1 MGLHEAGEVI
11 STDVLVI
18 GGGLAG
24 CMAAMKA
31 REHGVDVT
39 IMDKEAIRRSG
50 DAATG
55 MDHFPNVAHPKLNG
69 ITPEELA
76 RRRGIGTE
84 GLVDP
89 DLNLVITKN
98 ALHVLA
104 EVEKLGVRTKE
115 EDGTYKLQS
124 GRVIGVHDFIWYRGA
139 DLKIKL
145 AAEVRRRKVRVIE
158 RTMLT
163 RLLTSEGRVV
173 GATGVNIR
181 TGEFIVV
188 KAKATILASGGAHR
202 LYWHPYG
209 AFPSNLFILYQDPQ
223 SCGDG
228 TAAACRAGA
237 KLANLEFAYGHTAT
251 MGLPRGITMF
261 VVPWSEL
268 RNWEGEKILDRVG
281 DLVEEVPSDPIL
293 RTSAAVF
300 LTKGERLSI
309 DMAPH
314 VNPATRAC
322 WSFVSA
328 NERPYGLRLARLI
341 GDLKDIPTE
350 PRMWASGIVR
360 SIGGVMIDETGRTS
374 LPGLYAAGDV
384 VGGSMMSGATGA
396 LVWGYVEGPNAAK
409 EALGRPEPR
418 LQEEQ
423 VLREKERVLRPLGR
437 EKGIKPLE
445 LENTV
450 RKIVTDYVGFQKH
463 ESKLNYCLQQLS
475 WLRDEFVPQLRAD
488 SPHELMRATEVQSII
503 DVGELHARSALIRT
517 ESRLVPWHY
526 RVDHPRR
533 DDEHWEKALVVWQ
546 HDGEFEFSVGAPW
559 NE

>member
-1 MGLHEAGEVI
+1 VALDEIAEVI
-11 STDVLVI
+11 STDVLI
-18 GGGLAG
+18 LGGGLAG

-31 REHGVDVT
+31 REHGVDVV
-39 IMDKEAIRRSG
+39 IVDKEAIRRSG
-50 DAATG
+50 DAGCG
-55 MDHFPNVAHPKLNG
+55 MDHLPNVAHPKLNG

-76 RRRGIGTE
+76 ERRNVGTE

-89 DLNLVITKN
+89 SLNLVVTKN
-98 ALHVLA
+98 ALNVLA
-104 EVEKLGVRTKE
+104 EIERLGVRTKE

-139 DLKIKL
+139 DLKLKL

-163 RLLTSEGRVV
+163 SLLTRDGTVV
-173 GATGVNIR
+173 GATGLNVR
-181 TGEFIVV
+181 SGGFVVV
-188 KAKATILASGGAHR
+188 KAKVTILASGGAHR

-228 TAAACRAGA
+228 TSAAYRAGA

-268 RNWEGEKILDRVG
+268 RNWQGDKILDRVG

-314 VNPATRAC
+314 VNEATTAC

-328 NERPYGLRLARLI
+328 NERPYGLRLASLI
-341 GDLKDIPTE
+341 GDLRDIPTE

-360 SIGGVMIDETGRTS
+360 SIGGVMIDEKGKTS
-374 LPGLYAAGDV
+374 LSGLYAAGDV
-384 VGGSMMSGATGA
+384 IGGSMMSGATGA
-396 LVWGYVEGPNAAK
+396 LVWGYVEGPHAAR
-409 EALGRPEPR
+409 EALERPEPKV
-418 LQEEQ
+418 EEAQ
-423 VLREKERVLRPLGR
+423 VLLERERVLRPLWQD
-437 EKGIKPLE
+437 KGVKPLE

-450 RKIVTDYVGFQKH
+450 RKLVTDYVGFQKH
-463 ESKLNYCLQQLS
+463 ESKLNHCLKQLA
-475 WLRDEFVPQLRAD
+475 WIRETYVPELQAD
-488 SPHELMRATEVQSII
+488 NPHELMRATELQSII
-503 DVGELHARSALIRT
+503 DVGELHARAALLRT

-526 RVDHPRR
+526 RVDYPRR
-533 DDEHWEKALVVWQ
+533 DDEHWQKALVVWQ
-546 HDGEFEFSVGAPW
+546 QDGQFEFRVGGPW
-559 NE
+559 NQ